1 MIMYYWYYI
10 FIFHVFGQMKLP
22 ICAVAKYCILI
33 GKIQVIH
40 FFKSSQSENP
50 NTAVAFGRLVL
61 LTLYRFREKKLYFQF
76 FNVMD

>member
-1 MIMYYWYYI
+1 MIMHYWYYI

-61 LTLYRFREKKLYFQF
+61 LTLYRF
-76 FNVMD
+76 

>member
-22 ICAVAKYCILI
+22 ICSVAKYCI

-40 FFKSSQSENP
+40 FFKSSLSENP
-50 NTAVAFGRLVL
+50 NTIVAFGRLVL
-61 LTLYRFREKKLYFQF
+61 LTLYCFRNKKLYFQF
-76 FNVMD
+76 FDVMD